1 MMKSKQMAL
10 CGLLTALAVV
20 LMILAGAMG
29 IGTFAGPV
37 LAMAAL
43 LPVLEEYGPRT
54 AGAAYGAVALLA
66 LLLVPDRETA
76 LVYVCFGWYPILRP
90 RLDRLL
96 PSRPLRM
103 LVKLALSTAV
113 ILLLYGVLLRLLGM
127 TADLLGASSLFNLT
141 LLVMGDVIFLLTD
154 RALERLAVLWH
165 RNLRKRFFR

>member
-1 MMKSKQMAL
+1 MKSKQMAL

-20 LMILAGAMG
+20 LMVLAGAMG
-29 IGTFAGPV
+29 IGTFVGPV

-43 LPVLEEYGPRT
+43 LPVLEEYGSK
-54 AGAAYGAVALLA
+54 AAAVTYAAAAILG
-66 LLLVPDRETA
+66 LLLVPEPELA
-76 LVYVCFGWYPILRP
+76 MVYAAFGWYPILRP

-96 PSRPLRM
+96 PSRPLRF
-103 LVKLALSTAV
+103 LVKLALATAV

-127 TADLLGASSLFNLT
+127 TADLLGASRLFNLT

-165 RNLRKRFFR
+165 RKLRKRFFR

>member
-1 MMKSKQMAL
+1 M
-10 CGLLTALAVV
+10 VY
-20 LMILAGAMG
+20 
-29 IGTFAGPV
+29 
-37 LAMAAL
+37 AA
-43 LPVLEEYGPRT
+43 
-54 AGAAYGAVALLA
+54 
-66 LLLVPDRETA
+66 
-76 LVYVCFGWYPILRP
+76 FGWYPILRP